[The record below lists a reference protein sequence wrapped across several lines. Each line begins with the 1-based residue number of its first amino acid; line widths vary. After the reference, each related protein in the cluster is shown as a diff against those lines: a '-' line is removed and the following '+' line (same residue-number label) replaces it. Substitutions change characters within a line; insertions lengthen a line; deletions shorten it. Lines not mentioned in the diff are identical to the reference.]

1 MKKFIAALILSVILT
16 TAGTIL
22 AAGLK
27 IGYVDVAMVFDQ
39 YSETKKA
46 KLALEKE
53 IKSKQDAIQKMSD
66 ELKNLRQGLE
76 AQQAT
81 LSADDKKTKLAD
93 IDGKAQD
100 LQKFTEESEGDLTKK
115 ESDLTQGILAKIY
128 AAVQAI
134 GKDKG
139 YTLILDKNSVI
150 YGADSWN
157 ITDDVVKSL
166 EDQAKGII
174 APILPESTT
183 GYSQTK
189 PVIVPSSSP
198 VTSPYQLKIKEE

>member
-1 MKKFIAALILSVILT
+1 M
-16 TAGTIL
+16 

-27 IGYVDVAMVFDQ
+27 IGYVDIATVFDQ
-39 YSETKKA
+39 YTETKKA

-66 ELKNLRQGLE
+66 EVKNLRQVLE

-81 LSADDKKTKLAD
+81 LTPDDKKNKLAD
-93 IDGKAQD
+93 IDRKAQE
-100 LQKFTEESEGDLTKK
+100 LQKFTEESESDLTKK
-115 ESDLTQGILAKIY
+115 ESDLTQGILAKVY

-134 GKDKG
+134 GKEKS
-139 YTLILDKNSVI
+139 YTLILDKNNVI

-157 ITDDVVKSL
+157 ITDDVIKRL
-166 EDQAKGII
+166 EDQAKGIVS
-174 APILPESTT
+174 PSLPDNTT

-189 PVIVPSSSP
+189 PVIVPSSAP

>member
-1 MKKFIAALILSVILT
+1 MRRIIAGMILIGIISSAGVIM
-16 TAGTIL
+16 

-27 IGYVDVAMVFDQ
+27 IGYVDIAAVFDQ

-66 ELKNLRQGLE
+66 EVKNLRQALE
-76 AQQAT
+76 VQQEA
-81 LSADDKKTKLAD
+81 LNPEDKKAKLAD
-93 IDGKAQD
+93 IERKSQD
-100 LQKFTEESEGDLTKK
+100 LQKFTEESERDLTKK

-128 AAVQAI
+128 AAVQVI
-134 GKDKG
+134 GREKS
-139 YTLILDKNSVI
+139 YTLILDKNGVI

-157 ITDDVVKSL
+157 ITDDVLKRL
-166 EDQAKGII
+166 EDQDKGIVVP
-174 APILPESTT
+174 ALPESTS
-183 GYSQTK
+183 GYGQTK
-189 PVIVPSSSP
+189 PVIVPSSGP